1 MTAPTSS
8 RRPCRST
15 TATSTPGSDSI
26 GATGGRRSGARA
38 RDRAAGRN
46 ASHFLIDS
54 SASLLY
60 QGSGTSPQNSTERAV
75 PSSGSRFSGGAP
87 SEKRPLMNIPE
98 EFGKYLLL
106 KKLTEDPL
114 GETFRAGKV
123 GKEGMEQ
130 VLLLRVFNGKG
141 VDGEKLWQKASGR
154 AAVQE

>member
-15 TATSTPGSDSI
+15 TATSTPGSASI
-26 GATGGRRSGARA
+26 GATGGPRSGASA
-38 RDRAAGRN
+38 RDRAAVRH

-87 SEKRPLMNIPE
+87 SER
-98 EFGKYLLL
+98 
-106 KKLTEDPL
+106 
-114 GETFRAGKV
+114 RASDEHPG
-123 GKEGMEQ
+123 
-130 VLLLRVFNGKG
+130 G
-141 VDGEKLWQKASGR
+141 VWEVPAS
-154 AAVQE
+154 QEADRGPARRDLPRLQGGQ